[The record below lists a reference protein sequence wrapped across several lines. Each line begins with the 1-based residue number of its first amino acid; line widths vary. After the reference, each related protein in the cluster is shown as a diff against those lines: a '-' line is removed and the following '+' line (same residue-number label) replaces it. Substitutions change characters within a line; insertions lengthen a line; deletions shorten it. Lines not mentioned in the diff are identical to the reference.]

1 MNEQNRDRLLTPE
14 MESIVDQVNLPGPQL
29 GV

>member
-14 MESIVDQVNLPGPQL
+14 MEIIVGQVNLPGPQL

>member
-14 MESIVDQVNLPGPQL
+14 MYIIVDQVNLLGPQL